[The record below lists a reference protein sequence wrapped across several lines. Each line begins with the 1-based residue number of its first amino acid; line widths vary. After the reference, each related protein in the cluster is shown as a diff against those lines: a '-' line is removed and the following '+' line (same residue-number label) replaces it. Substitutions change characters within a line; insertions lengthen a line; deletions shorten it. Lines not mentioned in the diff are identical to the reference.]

1 MPDKAAE
8 RGAREAFATL
18 VRQHGMNITSVV
30 MLNWAVA
37 GLQRTIGNAE
47 AAASLRLIADMIE
60 QGRYK
65 RPTALKGIG

>member
-8 RGAREAFATL
+8 RDVREAFAAL

-30 MLNWAVA
+30 MLNWAVV
-37 GLQRTIGNAE
+37 GLQRTIGDTE

-60 QGRYK
+60 QGRY
-65 RPTALKGIG
+65 RRQTH